1 LAPTSG
7 ETPKTSGAA
16 SADIEGVQSKVTG
29 CDQSR
34 PIGPNGRN
42 GSKADI
48 GELARSTLPV
58 LEDEQ
63 QEEGPMMRPLLL
75 LSVTALLLPACQ
87 AGEKS
92 GNNIAEGNAA
102 AAVNV
107 GADEQAIRGQVDRWL
122 QLVKA
127 KDAAGIAALYAE
139 DGAVMPPN
147 AAIGKGR
154 AAIQQAWAS
163 MMQTPGFD
171 LTFDPEQII
180 VSASGDMALDRGTY
194 RLAVAPNGTAQT
206 DTGKY
211 VVVWRKIGSEW
222 KAAADIF
229 NSDLPASGG

>member
-1 LAPTSG
+1 MTKS
-7 ETPKTSGAA
+7 
-16 SADIEGVQSKVTG
+16 
-29 CDQSR
+29 
-34 PIGPNGRN
+34 
-42 GSKADI
+42 
-48 GELARSTLPV
+48 
-58 LEDEQ
+58 
-63 QEEGPMMRPLLL
+63 LLL
-75 LSVTALLLPACQ
+75 LSVAELLLPACQ

-92 GNNIAEGNAA
+92 ASNTAEMNGTALDT
-102 AAVNV
+102 

-147 AAIGKGR
+147 APIGKGR
-154 AAIQQAWAS
+154 TAIQQTWAS

-171 LTFDPEQII
+171 LTFVPDQII
-180 VSASGDMALDRGTY
+180 VSSSGDMALDRGTY

-211 VVVWRKIGSEW
+211 VVVWRKIGSDW

-229 NSDLPASGG
+229 NSDLPASGD